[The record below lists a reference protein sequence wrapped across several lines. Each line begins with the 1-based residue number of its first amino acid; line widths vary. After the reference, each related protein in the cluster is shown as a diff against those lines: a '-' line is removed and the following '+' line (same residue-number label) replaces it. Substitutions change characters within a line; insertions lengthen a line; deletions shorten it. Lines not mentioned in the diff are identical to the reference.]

1 MKIKGLAVVLA
12 VLLMASLMTST
23 ATLANAITVRFAGG
37 SGTAADPYKV
47 ATAEQLNNVRN
58 HLGAHFVQTQNID
71 LSGYSNWTPIGDS
84 AHPFTGTYNGV
95 GRKISNLTINEAGN
109 HGSQL
114 RGLFYRIS
122 ETATLENI
130 YLENVSIGTWYVA
143 GSLVAQNFGT
153 IRNCKIVS
161 GSIAG
166 NEHIGGLAGDNC
178 GLITGCY
185 SNVSVSA
192 EFSTA
197 GGLVGTNYEGIIEF
211 CYATGEVIGTQR
223 VGGLVA
229 YFCGRSTELGGAINT
244 CFASGNVSGS
254 KEIGGLVGYV
264 GGGQNRIISNCFATG
279 NVDLTAD
286 GTRGGGLIGF
296 LYGKALNCYSTG
308 AVTGGSS
315 DIGGLVGMYF
325 SEGTAVNCYYDT
337 ETSGRSDTGR
347 GIPKTTAEMMAG
359 APAAGIF
366 TGWDTGIWSFTPD
379 NQYPLLSPLKGDIKI
394 NFLPPEVVDNNP
406 LWSAN
411 GGITWLAYKGVYPV
425 PAGFHTI
432 IFKELTGWE
441 KPQDLT
447 VEVFA
452 NAGTWPYVSYS
463 RKSYIIA
470 VNPVPAEGGTVTG
483 GGSYLYDSQVTLT
496 ATPAPGYRFVEWG
509 TGKIPISTDN
519 PYSFKATG
527 NRIVW
532 ARFAPAEASQCTIA
546 ATASPAAGGIVA
558 GAGTFTVGDS
568 VTLTATPNSGYSF
581 INWTENGV
589 PVPNAASSYTF
600 TTSSDRILVAN
611 FSSANILR
619 IAGTNRYST
628 AVEISKLGWPG
639 GSDAVILAR
648 GDNYADAL
656 AGVPLAYQLDAP
668 ILLTSSSQL
677 SAASMEEI
685 VRLGASSVIILGGT
699 SAVSVSVEGELQAL
713 GLTVQRIA
721 GNSRYE
727 TACLIARELAQ
738 GGSYDTAFI
747 AVGTNFADALSASAY
762 AARAGCPILLTQQ
775 ATLPD
780 YTKNLIRDMGI
791 TKTWVI
797 GGTGVISG
805 TVFAQLPGA
814 QRIAGN
820 NRYSTGIAL
829 AEEFMPVST
838 KVACLATGL
847 NFPDAIAGGVL
858 AAKIDTGVILVQGNL
873 SVPNQV
879 VLDFMSGQL
888 IDTIQLF
895 GGTSVINPAMQIWL
909 GQWLGEN

>member
-23 ATLANAITVRFAGG
+23 ATFANASTVRFAGG

-58 HLGAHFVQTQNID
+58 HLDAHFVQTQNID

-95 GRKISNLTINEAGN
+95 GRKISNLTISEAGN
-109 HGSQL
+109 RGSQQ
-114 RGLFYRIS
+114 RGLFCRTS
-122 ETATLENI
+122 NTATLENI

-153 IRNCKIVS
+153 IRYCKIVS

-166 NEHIGGLAGDNC
+166 NEQIGGMAGINH
-178 GLITGCY
+178 GQITGCY
-185 SNVSVSA
+185 SHVSVSA
-192 EFSTA
+192 DLATA
-197 GGLVGTNYEGIIEF
+197 GGLVGWNLIGPIES
-211 CYATGEVIGTQR
+211 CYATGDVTGQQWL
-223 VGGLVA
+223 GGLV
-229 YFCGRSTELGGAINT
+229 GELSEGTINAS
-244 CFASGNVSGS
+244 FASGNVSAS
-254 KEIGGLVGYV
+254 KEAGGLVGLV
-264 GGGQNRIISNCFATG
+264 SGGQNRIVSNCFATG
-279 NVDLTAD
+279 NVDLTVD
-286 GTRGGGLIGF
+286 GDSGGGLIGV
-296 LYGKALNCYSTG
+296 LWGKALNCYSTG

-315 DIGGLVGMYF
+315 KIGGLVGRYF
-325 SEGTAVNCYYDT
+325 SGGTAVNCYYDT

-411 GGITWLAYKGVYPV
+411 GGITWLAHNDVYPV

-432 IFKELTGWE
+432 IFKELTGWK

-496 ATPAPGYRFVEWG
+496 ATPAPGYRFIEWG
-509 TGKIPISTDN
+509 TAKMPISTDN

-527 NRIVW
+527 NRILW
-532 ARFAPAEASQCTIA
+532 ARFAPADASQCTIA

-558 GAGTFTVGDS
+558 GAGAFTVGDS

-600 TTSSDRILVAN
+600 TASSDRILVAN

-639 GSDAVILAR
+639 GSDAAILAR

-738 GGSYDTAFI
+738 GGSYNTAFI

-829 AEEFMPVST
+829 AEEFMPAST

-858 AAKIDTGVILVQGNL
+858 AAKKDTGVILVQGNL

-895 GGTSVINPAMQIWL
+895 GGTNVINPAMQIWL